1 MKITL
6 LSASITGTKSR
17 LALEDAKKYL
27 LKHAP
32 AAEITLLD
40 LKEMT
45 ILFADGRNYVDYPA
59 DTEIL
64 TKNLMA
70 ADIIVIATPTFQASI
85 PGTLKNVFDLLP
97 QQAFFHK
104 IVSLIISA
112 GSPKHFLMAENQL
125 KPILHYMKANTL
137 PNYLFIEQQDFANG
151 TIINSEVHRRLNNLM
166 EETIVLFDAYQTI
179 WQKQKN

>member
-1 MKITL
+1 MRITL
-6 LSASITGTKSR
+6 LSASITGSKSR

-32 AAEITLLD
+32 DAEITLLD
-40 LKEMT
+40 LKELE
-45 ILFADGRNYVDYPA
+45 ILFADGRNYLDYPG
-59 DTEIL
+59 DTGIL

-70 ADIIVIATPTFQASI
+70 ADIIIIATPTFQASI

-97 QQAFFHK
+97 QKAFFHK

-125 KPILHYMKANTL
+125 KPILNYMKAITL
-137 PNYLFIEQQDFANG
+137 PNYLFFGDSDVANG
-151 TIINSEVHRRLNNLM
+151 EIISPEVHRRLNNLM
-166 EETIVLFDAYQTI
+166 EETIVLADSYQSI
-179 WQKQKN
+179 WQNRKK